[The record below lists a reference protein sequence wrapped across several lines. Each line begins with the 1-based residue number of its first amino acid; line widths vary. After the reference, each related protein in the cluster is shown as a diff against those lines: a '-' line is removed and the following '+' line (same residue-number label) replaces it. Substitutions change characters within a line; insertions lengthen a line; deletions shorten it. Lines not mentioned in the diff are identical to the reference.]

1 MKGIVEFIDAFL
13 TAPLQLVLILV
24 VLAIFIYWF
33 VKERPKTSAAQEK
46 IIQEALA
53 EAKKQKD
60 EFKKERAEFFK
71 LMDDYRV
78 QGEKTSALYDKALE
92 NSTRAIE
99 NNTEVI
105 KNQNIHTQLTNQN
118 LSTLNASMIRVEEK
132 VDKAIEE
139 EKKIKETA
147 QELAILYRI
156 KE

>member
-1 MKGIVEFIDAFL
+1 MGDIVKFIETFL
-13 TAPLQLVLILV
+13 TAPLQLVLILI
-24 VLAIFIYWF
+24 VLSIFIYWF
-33 VKERPKTSAAQEK
+33 IKERPKVNAAQSK
-46 IIQEALA
+46 FLQEALA

-60 EFKKERAEFFK
+60 EFQKERAEFFK

-147 QELAILYRI
+147 QELAILYRV

>member
-1 MKGIVEFIDAFL
+1 MQEIIKFIDAFL

-24 VLAIFIYWF
+24 VLAIFVYWF
-33 VKERPKTSAAQEK
+33 IKERPKVSAAQEK
-46 IIQEALA
+46 FLQEALT

-60 EFKKERAEFFK
+60 EFQKERAEFFK

-118 LSTLNASMIRVEEK
+118 LSTLNSSMIRVEEK
-132 VDKAIEE
+132 VDRAIEE
-139 EKKIKETA
+139 EKKIKETT
-147 QELAILYRI
+147 QELSILFRT
-156 KE
+156 KD